1 MHKFC
6 FWYDLQLGS
15 FEMNNTCKKSGNLSL
30 VISPPLDS
38 GFKFNPSLRW
48 ENSFWFASGL
58 KGTDGLV
65 C

>member
-1 MHKFC
+1 
-6 FWYDLQLGS
+6 
-15 FEMNNTCKKSGNLSL
+15 MNNTCKKSGNLSL